1 MRRTAFGALGFRG
14 IMALFEMSHE
24 AISGLKRVQFADL
37 GLLERGDLQRLLR
50 DCVDVISS
58 DTLVISEEFSSWDRS
73 GRSIDLLGVDRQ
85 GRLVVI
91 ELKRTDDD
99 KLADLQALRYAAM
112 VSRMTFEEA
121 VETYRAYL
129 ARREREG
136 DPRAVL
142 LNFLGWRD
150 EMDGRFGEDVRI
162 ILAAADFSPE
172 VTSTVLWLNE
182 RDLDITCVRVQ
193 PYRLRESTLLDV
205 QQIIPLPEAAD
216 YQVQIRQKQR
226 ETRAV
231 AGQVADWTRYDVTTA
246 QGTQRALYKRE
257 VMLAAIRQLVARGE
271 PLPEIETS
279 AGRRILEV
287 IEGSVDSAV
296 VEAELARRRPNDLRA
311 AKRFFT
317 RNDQLFHATGGTYV
331 LTTQWS
337 KSSMEAVLAALNAKY
352 GDFGFSYRVSE
363 SATET

>member
-1 MRRTAFGALGFRG
+1 
-14 IMALFEMSHE
+14 MALFEMSHE
-24 AISGLKRVQFADL
+24 AITGVQRVQFADL

-50 DCVDVISS
+50 DCIEVIFP

-99 KLADLQALRYAAM
+99 RLVDLQALRYAAM

-121 VETYRAYL
+121 VETYRTYL
-129 ARREREG
+129 SRRERDE
-136 DPRAVL
+136 DPRDGL
-142 LNFLGWRD
+142 LHFLGWRD
-150 EMDGRFGEDVRI
+150 EADGRFGEDVRI
-162 ILAAADFSPE
+162 VLAAADFSPE

-193 PYRLRESTLLDV
+193 PYRLGESTLLDV
-205 QQIIPLPEAAD
+205 QQIIPLPEAAN
-216 YQVQIRQKQR
+216 YQIQVRQKQR

-231 AGQVADWTRYDVTTA
+231 ASQAADYTRYDVTTA
-246 QGTQRALYKRE
+246 QGAQRALYKRE
-257 VMLAAIRQLVARGE
+257 VMLAAIRQLVSRGNS
-271 PLPEIETS
+271 LPDIEVA

-287 IEGSVDSAV
+287 IDGSVDSAA

-317 RNDQLFHATGGTYV
+317 RDDQLFHVAEKTYA

-337 KSSMEAVLAALNAKY
+337 KPTMETVLAALNAKY

-363 SATET
+363 SSAEA